1 MLTEERRAEFHE
13 QVADHKLKADGS
25 KSDRPVRIIGIL
37 LMIAGVVGAFVAYN
51 ASLAQSDTRDITSSL
66 ILAVACLALAVV
78 GTGMYL
84 ATAVTKVLRLWLLR
98 QLGEG
103 QAHTDQIAA
112 ALRERG

>member
-1 MLTEERRAEFHE
+1 MLTEERRAEFHQ

-37 LMIAGVVGAFVAYN
+37 LMIGGVIGAFVSYN

-66 ILAVACLALAVV
+66 ILAVACLGLTIIGAA
-78 GTGMYL
+78 MYV

-98 QLGEG
+98 QLVEG
-103 QAHTDQIAA
+103 QAQVDQIAA
-112 ALRERG
+112 ALRERH